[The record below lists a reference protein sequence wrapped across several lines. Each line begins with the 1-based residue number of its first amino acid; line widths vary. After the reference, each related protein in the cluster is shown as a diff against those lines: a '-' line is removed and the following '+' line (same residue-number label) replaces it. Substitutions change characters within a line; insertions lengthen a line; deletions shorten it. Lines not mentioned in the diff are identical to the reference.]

1 MIDCIFCR
9 ILRGELPS
17 SKIYEDDL
25 VVAIMD
31 IQPVN
36 KGHVLIIPREHCES
50 PFELSDKTN
59 ERIMSVAKKINK
71 ALRKTDIRAEGI
83 NYFLADGASAGQ
95 EVFHVHLHVFPR
107 YQNDGFGLRFS
118 ESYRNLPSRRE
129 LDELAEKIRSSL

>member
-9 ILRGELPS
+9 ILSEELPS

-25 VVAIMD
+25 VIAIMD

-36 KGHVLIIPREHCES
+36 KGHVLIIPRKHCKS
-50 PFELSDKTN
+50 PIQLSDITN

-71 ALRKTDIRAEGI
+71 AIRETDIRAEGI
-83 NYFLADGASAGQ
+83 NYFLADGEKAGQ

-107 YQNDGFGLRFS
+107 YKNDGFGLKFS
-118 ESYRNLPSRRE
+118 EDYRNIPSRRE
-129 LDELAEKIRSSL
+129 LDEIAEKIRTAL